1 MPRPAESRYR
11 ERGIRRSL
19 PGTRTSAPA
28 TADLPYDTQ
37 RDESALRAR
46 HLRRGLPDALI
57 ITDDDILQ
65 DEGEEYAG
73 KLAQAG
79 VRVTAVRYNQTIHDF
94 AMLNPLA
101 DTPAARGAI
110 QQAISTLR
118 GALHA

>member
-1 MPRPAESRYR
+1 VDVRPAGARR
-11 ERGIRRSL
+11 QRGA
-19 PGTRTSAPA
+19 TRFPSAPRS
-28 TADLPYDTQ
+28 TA
-37 RDESALRAR
+37 ARA
-46 HLRRGLPDALI
+46 PDALL

-73 KLAQAG
+73 KLARAG

-101 DTPAARGAI
+101 GTPAARGAI
-110 QQAISTLR
+110 QQAISALR